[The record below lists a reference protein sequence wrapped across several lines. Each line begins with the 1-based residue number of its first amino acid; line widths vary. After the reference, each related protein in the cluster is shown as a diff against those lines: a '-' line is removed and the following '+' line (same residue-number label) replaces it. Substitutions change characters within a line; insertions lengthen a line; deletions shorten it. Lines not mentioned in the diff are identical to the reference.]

1 MPLLW
6 VAATVVATALA
17 WAAVSLV
24 AAGVTERPPPVLP
37 QARVAAALGDAFTV
51 SRQAPP
57 APHQSGP
64 AVSSGAARP
73 SGPVPPSGPAVGSAL
88 PGAGQTSSPYRGAEP
103 VSGASS
109 RTDGSEGS
117 PQANAGSPTSTAPP
131 STSRTFSTAGGSVTV
146 SCQGSAISLVAAT
159 PQDGYAVTVSNA
171 GPEEVEVHF
180 TSDRNESEVKATCVG
195 GQPTLAGSDGG

>member
-57 APHQSGP
+57 PPQSGTG
-64 AVSSGAARP
+64 AASGAARA
-73 SGPVPPSGPAVGSAL
+73 SGPVPPASPAVGSAL
-88 PGAGQTSSPYRGAEP
+88 PGPGQPSSPDRGAEP

-117 PQANAGSPTSTAPP
+117 PPTTAGSPTSTAPP

-195 GQPTLAGSDGG
+195 GQPALAGGDGG